1 MSLSKTTTILRL
13 RAFLPAALAYLL
25 VLNSVLAGFG
35 WASGESIG
43 RDQGSPFANV
53 ICAAATAASVAGG
66 DLGSPGKAHSH
77 PGHHCVLCGVNTHH
91 GAAPDQSAVL
101 PAFAPLPERL
111 PGTPISVTRSNT
123 APPPSTGF
131 MNSRSTRAPPLTV

>member
-1 MSLSKTTTILRL
+1 MPLSKATILRL
-13 RAFLPAALAYLL
+13 RAFLPVALAYLL
-25 VLNSVLAGFG
+25 ALNSVLAGFG

-53 ICAAATAASVAGG
+53 LCAAATAASDAGG
-66 DLGSPGKAHSH
+66 DLGLPGKGHTH
-77 PGHHCVLCGVNTHH
+77 PGHHCVLCGVNTHY

-111 PGTPISVTRSNT
+111 PGTPIPATRSNT
-123 APPPSTGF
+123 ALPSGTGF
-131 MNSRSTRAPPLTV
+131 MSSRSTRAPPLTV